1 MTTVTTLFT
10 TNTYSST
17 SNTTFL
23 PTSPSIEETLTL
35 LVAGI
40 STSLLMVALA
50 VTVVVII
57 IIVRIKWCKSQ
68 TKYNQDTCTEQQEGQ
83 YATLIMGQVQQDGL
97 YTTLVRQNQSDAFNS
112 PNHPT
117 DDSNYAIIDRRKDG
131 QIESHNHP
139 YLEGQVPL
147 EHACMYATVDKQ
159 QPKEDTLTTQSN
171 TVGVYYNS
179 IATMKALECRTLAT
193 QS

>member
-1 MTTVTTLFT
+1 MATVTTLFT

-17 SNTTFL
+17 TF
-23 PTSPSIEETLTL
+23 PRTIPSHDETLTL

-40 STSLLMVALA
+40 STPMLMVALA

-57 IIVRIKWCKSQ
+57 IIIWIKWRKSQ
-68 TKYNQDTCTEQQEGQ
+68 LKEDTCTEQQEGT
-83 YATLIMGQVQQDGL
+83 YAALIMGQVQHDEL

-117 DDSNYAIIDRRKDG
+117 DDSNYAVVDRRKDG

-147 EHACMYATVDKQ
+147 EHTCMYATVNKQ

-171 TVGVYYNS
+171 TVGIYYNS
-179 IATMKALECRTLAT
+179 IAAKSMNKKTDV
-193 QS
+193 SIHY